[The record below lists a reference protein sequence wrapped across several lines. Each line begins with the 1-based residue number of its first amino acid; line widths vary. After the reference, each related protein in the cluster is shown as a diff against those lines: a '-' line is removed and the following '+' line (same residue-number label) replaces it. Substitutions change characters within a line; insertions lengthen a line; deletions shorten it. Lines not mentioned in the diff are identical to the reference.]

1 MESEKILFVWS
12 GGKDSA
18 MAIYELLSG
27 ANHHV
32 SPQYEIVALLTTITR
47 DYDRISMHGVRR
59 QLLEEQAESIGIP
72 LEKVFI
78 SKNAKNEEYEKAM
91 SAVLEGFRRKGIT
104 RVAFGDIFLEDLRK
118 YREENLR
125 RINME
130 GIFPIWKRDTKKLA
144 VEFINRGFR
153 AIVVCVD
160 TKKLPAEFSGKEFD
174 FEFLNNLPDGVDPCG
189 ENGEFHT
196 FVYAGP
202 IFKRSIGI
210 RKGVQVMRY
219 NRYCFTDI
227 LPGVK

>member
-1 MESEKILFVWS
+1 
-12 GGKDSA
+12 
-18 MAIYELLSG
+18 
-27 ANHHV
+27 
-32 SPQYEIVALLTTITR
+32 
-47 DYDRISMHGVRR
+47 
-59 QLLEEQAESIGIP
+59 
-72 LEKVFI
+72 
-78 SKNAKNEEYEKAM
+78 
-91 SAVLEGFRRKGIT
+91 
-104 RVAFGDIFLEDLRK
+104 
-118 YREENLR
+118 
-125 RINME
+125 ME